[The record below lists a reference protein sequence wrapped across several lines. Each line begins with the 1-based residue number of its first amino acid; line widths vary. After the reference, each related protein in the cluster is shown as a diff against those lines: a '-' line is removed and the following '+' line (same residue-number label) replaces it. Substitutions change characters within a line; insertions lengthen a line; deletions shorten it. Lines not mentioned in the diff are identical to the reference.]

1 MERVSILDSA
11 IEAENA
17 DVTLPAL
24 GAGEVLLGRLESID
38 ETGNAVVSVPH
49 IPLFQQCIALTTIPV
64 LPQHIGR
71 QVALMFTQ
79 GAEPKPIIIG
89 LIYSPLQQVLESVI
103 ANTCDSSDID
113 EVVFAEPLSSNTG
126 HLSNNSSE
134 NSIYMDGKQ
143 LIMEGHEE
151 IVLRCGEASIT
162 LSRNGKISI
171 RGKYLLSR
179 ASGVNRILGGSVQVN

>member
-11 IEAENA
+11 IEAENV
-17 DVTLPAL
+17 DVAFPTL

-49 IPLFQQCIALTTIPV
+49 IPLFQHCIALTTIPV

-79 GAEPKPIIIG
+79 GDEPKPIIIG

-103 ANTCDSSDID
+103 ANTSDNID
-113 EVVFAEPLSSNTG
+113 EVVFAEPLGSNTEHVSSN
-126 HLSNNSSE
+126 SAE

-143 LIMEGHEE
+143 LIMEGQEE